1 MFEIGDRVRVLDI
14 EGASCSEIGIRNL
27 VLSDIGK
34 IGVVLS
40 GNQVLY
46 VDIGNGVTGYF
57 YKKQLALVHD
67 KEYLITFSFTDID
80 GNYCT
85 SYSWLEDEE
94 EMLEEIQFNKRA
106 IMNFKIIDKLRISNY
121 TDLE

>member
-46 VDIGNGVTGYF
+46 VDIGNGVTG
-57 YKKQLALVHD
+57 
-67 KEYLITFSFTDID
+67 
-80 GNYCT
+80 
-85 SYSWLEDEE
+85 
-94 EMLEEIQFNKRA
+94 
-106 IMNFKIIDKLRISNY
+106 
-121 TDLE
+121 